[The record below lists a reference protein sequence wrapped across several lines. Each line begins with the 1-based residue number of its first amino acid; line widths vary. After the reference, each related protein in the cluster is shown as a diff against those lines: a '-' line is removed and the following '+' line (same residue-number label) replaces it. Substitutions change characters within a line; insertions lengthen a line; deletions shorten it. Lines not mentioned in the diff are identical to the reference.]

1 MKNCPFNLF
10 CQNLFDKKRI
20 HFKQIYTYIFEI
32 GKKAKKRYFHVMF
45 AHSSSDFI
53 VSLSIIFVTI
63 INVAEFSTALRK
75 ISVERW
81 FDNQYDCIFLISCF
95 YLRSIQYPN
104 FLHSKDFKSQVLC
117 YKIAILFICY
127 DNGNTRLNCE
137 N

>member
-10 CQNLFDKKRI
+10 CQNLFDKIRI
-20 HFKQIYTYIFEI
+20 YPKQIYTYIFEI
-32 GKKAKKRYFHVMF
+32 GKKIKKPYFRVMF

-81 FDNQYDCIFLISCF
+81 FDNQ
-95 YLRSIQYPN
+95 
-104 FLHSKDFKSQVLC
+104 
-117 YKIAILFICY
+117 
-127 DNGNTRLNCE
+127 
-137 N
+137 